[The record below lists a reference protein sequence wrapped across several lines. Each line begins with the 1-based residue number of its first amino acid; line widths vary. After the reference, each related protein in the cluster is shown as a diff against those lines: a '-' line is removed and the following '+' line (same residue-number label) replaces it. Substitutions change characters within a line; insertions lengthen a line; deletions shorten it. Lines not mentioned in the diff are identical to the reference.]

1 MHQYKA
7 LTWDHPR
14 GYNALAAA
22 ADKARAEGLVDIAWD
37 KQPLEGFESHPIADL
52 CARYD
57 LVVLDHPHVG
67 EAVAHACLRPLED
80 VFGRDTLEEI
90 GRATIGPCLK
100 SYHYA
105 GSYWA
110 LPLDAATQ
118 VMATRPDLLQGE
130 APETWDAVEA
140 LSAAT
145 GKVAL
150 SLAGPHAALSFLSI
164 SAAFGED
171 AGQEGNAELVS
182 EDTGIRVFE
191 LMQRLADRSPMSV
204 RALNPI
210 GILGHMARND
220 GVALCPLIYGYV
232 NYSAPES
239 GHRVAFRNAPRAMR
253 GGRPGST
260 LGGTG
265 IGVSRRCAVTPEL
278 KQHLLWLM
286 GEDAQTHFIPGRDG
300 QPSRRWAW
308 HDAGVNRRWGNF
320 YADTA
325 DTLEAAYVRPRFDG
339 YIAFQTK
346 ASAFLREAFDNRM
359 PSREAVRALN
369 ALYRA
374 IPGKVRSGFPSG
386 IA

>member
-1 MHQYKA
+1 MRQYKA

-22 ADKARAEGLVDIAWD
+22 SDKARAEGLVGIAWD
-37 KQPLEGFESHPIADL
+37 KQSLEGFESHPIADL

-67 EAVAHACLRPLED
+67 EAVAQACLRPLEE
-80 VFGRDTLEEI
+80 VFGIDMLEEI

-100 SYHYA
+100 SYRYA
-105 GSYWA
+105 GAHWA

-118 VMATRPDLLQGE
+118 VMATRPDLIEGE
-130 APETWDAVEA
+130 APETWDEVED
-140 LSAAT
+140 LSAST

-164 SAAFGED
+164 CAAFGED
-171 AGQEGNAELVS
+171 AGPEGNVNLIT

-191 LMQRLADRSPMSV
+191 LMQRLANKSPMGV

-220 GVALCPLIYGYV
+220 DVALCPLIYGYV
-232 NYSAPES
+232 NYSAPEN
-239 GHRVAFRNAPRAMR
+239 GHRVAFRNAPRDTHA
-253 GGRPGST
+253 GRPGST

-265 IGVSRRCAVTPEL
+265 IGISKRCEITPEL

-286 GEDAQTHFIPGRDG
+286 GEDAQANFIPSHDG
-300 QPSRRWAW
+300 QPSRRSAW
-308 HDAGVNRRWGNF
+308 HYPAVNERWGNF

-339 YIAFQTK
+339 YIAFQIK
-346 ASAFLREAFDNRM
+346 ASAFLRDALDNHM
-359 PSREAVRALN
+359 PARETVQALN
-369 ALYRA
+369 TLYRTSLPK
-374 IPGKVRSGFPSG
+374 I
-386 IA
+386 